1 MQQLQHEPILQ
12 NLPQTFRS
20 NWDAVDVATSPQL
33 SRSFLV
39 CNNYPGKLRWNLKM
53 RPWKKRQT
61 IYIHTI
67 YFIGS
72 YSIPYFLRMYSVL
85 FLGVHR
91 GMSRSVFPKP
101 YWLKHPAVRTRIAPQ
116 SPSLKW
122 PLGRDQPEIQK
133 LCSIID
139 SIYIYTYYIYIY
151 IDACYIY
158 IYV

>member
-1 MQQLQHEPILQ
+1 MQQLQPQPILQ

-20 NWDAVDVATSPQL
+20 NWDAVDVATSPLL

-39 CNNYPGKLRWNLKM
+39 CNNHISPKAEMEDLRCVLGKRDTPFTNNLFC
-53 RPWKKRQT
+53 WVLF
-61 IYIHTI
+61 H
-67 YFIGS
+67 S
-72 YSIPYFLRMYSVL
+72 FLRMYSVL

-122 PLGRDQPEIQK
+122 PLGRDAIRPEIQK
-133 LCSIID
+133 LCSIIY
-139 SIYIYTYYIYIY
+139 SIYIYITYIYILHT
-151 IDACYIY
+151 YIY
-158 IYV
+158 I